1 MLREGDAGD
10 PGEDLQGAAPSGT
23 GLAGGDPSQDA
34 PGALT
39 ERILLTGAPSTAP
52 AAPSADLPSPAPPSP
67 WGQPAP
73 SSPSLPD
80 FGDEP
85 PSHPPTEVE
94 DGEGGRVASAAF
106 AEEEAEAR
114 AALAEEELE
123 VAAQVPVPEEAGSG
137 MASGASA
144 GWLGGP
150 DPDAGSLDRSDRLP
164 VSPGAHPGPGTPE
177 EVYKG
182 IKQEPKEGE

>member
-1 MLREGDAGD
+1 M
-10 PGEDLQGAAPSGT
+10 QGAAPSGT
-23 GLAGGDPSQDA
+23 GLAGGDPGKDA
-34 PGALT
+34 PGVLT
-39 ERILLTGAPSTAP
+39 ERILLTGAPSPAP
-52 AAPSADLPSPAPPSP
+52 AAPAADLPSPAPRSP

-80 FGDEP
+80 FGDD
-85 PSHPPTEVE
+85 SHSHLPTEVE
-94 DGEGGRVASAAF
+94 DDEGGRVASAAM

-137 MASGASA
+137 MAAGAST
-144 GWLGGP
+144 GWLGGS
-150 DPDAGSLDRSDRLP
+150 DPDTGSLDLSDRLP
-164 VSPGAHPGPGTPE
+164 VFPGARPEPGTPE

-182 IKQEPKEGE
+182 VKQEPKEGE

>member
-1 MLREGDAGD
+1 MGDFCASD
-10 PGEDLQGAAPSGT
+10 
-23 GLAGGDPSQDA
+23 
-34 PGALT
+34 
-39 ERILLTGAPSTAP
+39 
-52 AAPSADLPSPAPPSP
+52 
-67 WGQPAP
+67 
-73 SSPSLPD
+73 
-80 FGDEP
+80 
-85 PSHPPTEVE
+85 SHTPTEVE
-94 DGEGGRVASAAF
+94 DDEGSRVASAALV
-106 AEEEAEAR
+106 EQEAEAR

-164 VSPGAHPGPGTPE
+164 VSPGAHPAPGTPE